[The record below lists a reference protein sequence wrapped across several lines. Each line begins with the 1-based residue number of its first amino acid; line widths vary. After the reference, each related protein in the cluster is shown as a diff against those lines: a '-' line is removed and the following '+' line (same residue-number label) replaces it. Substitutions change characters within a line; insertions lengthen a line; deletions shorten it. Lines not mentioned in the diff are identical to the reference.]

1 MKNILLV
8 GIGLGILSCVNSIYF
23 MDFIS
28 FGFSLALLLLFAFAF
43 AVLKKEDQ
51 FSDKIL
57 DLSRE
62 LKNGNF
68 DSRIVYIKCSNKKLK
83 EIADNLIIPLTA

>member
-28 FGFSLALLLLFAFAF
+28 FGFSLALLLLFAF
-43 AVLKKEDQ
+43 VICCVKKRR
-51 FSDKIL
+51 SI
-57 DLSRE
+57 
-62 LKNGNF
+62 
-68 DSRIVYIKCSNKKLK
+68 
-83 EIADNLIIPLTA
+83 